1 VTPPCRRIPSS
12 IECSRAISANASGSS
27 CNTRFDAC
35 GKQSAAAF
43 HKAEESNTRV
53 PSLALAVSAQV
64 EVGMAEVVS
73 AFWTDDSMT
82 PKWRWNSS
90 SP

>member
-1 VTPPCRRIPSS
+1 
-12 IECSRAISANASGSS
+12 
-27 CNTRFDAC
+27 
-35 GKQSAAAF
+35 
-43 HKAEESNTRV
+43 V